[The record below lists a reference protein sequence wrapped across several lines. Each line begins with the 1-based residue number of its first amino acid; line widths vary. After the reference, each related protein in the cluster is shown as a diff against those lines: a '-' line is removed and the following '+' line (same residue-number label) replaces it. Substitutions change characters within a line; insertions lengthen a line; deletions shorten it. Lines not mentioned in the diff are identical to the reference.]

1 MPEYEANL
9 MEAMSQVDAR
19 PEELA
24 YGAKMEKADMEKRLN
39 MLFGEKG
46 RDGVEDADRDEQDA
60 EAVKE
65 DYETVNEGMT
75 TDTTSGSDHES
86 AVLAGQHVAGTWIII
101 SSELKL
107 L

>member
-39 MLFGEKG
+39 MLFGE
-46 RDGVEDADRDEQDA
+46 
-60 EAVKE
+60 
-65 DYETVNEGMT
+65 
-75 TDTTSGSDHES
+75 
-86 AVLAGQHVAGTWIII
+86 
-101 SSELKL
+101 
-107 L
+107 